1 MKETKQEEAEQNRT
15 DREQKKQK
23 QSELQKLEQQA
34 ADLRT
39 EGKRIAALE
48 RLEEAINL
56 DKKWYHFRCKAEW
69 NLEINRPDKAAAA
82 IDDGLKLDNSLAHL
96 YWLVSWNA
104 NFLLR
109 TLLNPNEALR
119 QLIQAENI
127 LYNQIELVDVNG
139 ALYEVP
145 KPLRWANPELL
156 SESDIKTFLVSL
168 RSEIQSAK
176 YTVSLFTQIKDV
188 ERKIDSERVRT
199 IELLGIFTAI
209 FAFIFSGVQIFTRL
223 QVGEAL
229 VLEAGMALL
238 LITFFLGFHMVIKPE
253 ARTKGLIALLVFLV
267 IILLALPF
275 YAGFLRNTLDFE
287 RNLLP
292 NITQQKVNSGNNN

>member
-1 MKETKQEEAEQNRT
+1 MEEPKQDEAEQNRT
-15 DREQKKQK
+15 EREQKKQR

-34 ADLRT
+34 AGLRA

-69 NLEINRPDKAAAA
+69 NKEINRPDKAAAA
-82 IDDGLKLDNSLAHL
+82 IDDGLKLDNSLAQL
-96 YWLVSWNA
+96 FWLVSWNA

-109 TLLNPNEALR
+109 TRLNPNEALR

-127 LYNQIELVDVNG
+127 LYNQLELVNVHG
-139 ALYEVP
+139 ALYEVSE
-145 KPLRWANPELL
+145 PLRWANPELL
-156 SESDIKTFLVSL
+156 SASDIKTFLVSL
-168 RSEIQSAK
+168 RSEIQSAN

-267 IILLALPF
+267 IILLVLPL

-287 RNLLP
+287 RKLLP
-292 NITQQKVNSGNNN
+292 NITQQKINSSSNN